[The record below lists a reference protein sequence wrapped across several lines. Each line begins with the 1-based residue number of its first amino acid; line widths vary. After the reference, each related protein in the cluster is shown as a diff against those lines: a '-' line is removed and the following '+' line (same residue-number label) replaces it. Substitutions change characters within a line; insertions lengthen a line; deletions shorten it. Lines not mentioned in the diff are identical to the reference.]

1 MRAFGVVGGGAVLA
15 FTAGLGGLALLTP
28 LTGLAG
34 VGALGN
40 IKLKN
45 QLSNM
50 LLVICP
56 GLLGLGDG
64 AALCMGPLFC
74 RTQGEWC
81 LIVTTSNGLVC
92 PTFC

>member
-40 IKLKN
+40 IKLKKTHF
-45 QLSNM
+45 QICY
-50 LLVICP
+50 LLFVQVYS
-56 GLLGLGDG
+56 GWVVVLLFAWDLCFVEHRVN
-64 AALCMGPLFC
+64 AA
-74 RTQGEWC
+74 
-81 LIVTTSNGLVC
+81 
-92 PTFC
+92 